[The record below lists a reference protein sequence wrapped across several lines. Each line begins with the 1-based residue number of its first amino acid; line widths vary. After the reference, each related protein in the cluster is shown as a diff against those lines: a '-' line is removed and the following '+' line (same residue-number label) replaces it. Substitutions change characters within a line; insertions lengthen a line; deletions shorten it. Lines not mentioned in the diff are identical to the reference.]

1 MSTVQRVNFDPV
13 TSTMYANIRDV
24 PLADK
29 TLIQPNNSATGLV
42 DGEWMTFNTSGKL
55 VRATDVTSLGAVAS
69 GLAWILWYERGR
81 SDGQAKAEPSVPI
94 LYLTEYEGDTRI
106 FDAAVT
112 VTGGAPI
119 TAIGQPLKV
128 ATIALGG
135 RNYSGLVGS
144 QLTENVPIIGYVTK
158 LPSQNG
164 GRLRFLRTAAIK
176 NG

>member
-1 MSTVQRVNFDPV
+1 MSTVQKVNFDPV
-13 TSTMYANIRDV
+13 SSTMYANIRHV
-24 PLADK
+24 TLADK

-42 DGEWMTFNTSGKL
+42 DGEWMTYNSSGKL
-55 VRATDVTSLGAVAS
+55 VRATNVASLGDPAT
-69 GLAWILWYERGR
+69 GLSWVLWYERGR
-81 SDGQAKAEPSVPI
+81 SDGQAMAEPGVPI
-94 LYLTEYEGDTRI
+94 FYLTEYEADTRI
-106 FDAAVT
+106 FDASVV
-112 VTGGAPI
+112 VTGGAAI

-144 QLTENVPIIGYVTK
+144 QLTENVVIIGYVTK

-164 GRLRFLRTAAIK
+164 GRLRFLRTAAVK